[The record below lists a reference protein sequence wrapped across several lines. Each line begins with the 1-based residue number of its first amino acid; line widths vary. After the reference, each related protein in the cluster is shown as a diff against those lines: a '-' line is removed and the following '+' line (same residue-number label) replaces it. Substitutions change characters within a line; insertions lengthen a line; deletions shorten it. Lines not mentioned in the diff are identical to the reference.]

1 MRWLELRVDSCKKA
15 ISNSEQIK
23 AFYLRHKHL
32 IIRNFLYL
40 FAFEYIPV
48 DISNNI
54 YCQQAK
60 ACSLDQLFELW
71 LVWKLKENMFSMERV
86 EQKSEWYLMKHLKF
100 QIWLKLLQQ
109 ETDLMQHYSSW
120 LTRGMMGM
128 TFCKHLKHGNQM
140 YFYPVNMVKRFIWK
154 IGGWWIVISL
164 PFVVFC
170 RQDSSD
176 EGGEIDICLRFVKL
190 CLFQKE
196 FVVHLEIFIEL

>member
-1 MRWLELRVDSCKKA
+1 MRWLESRVDSCKNA

-32 IIRNFLYL
+32 IIHNFLYS

-71 LVWKLKENMFSMERV
+71 LLWKLKENMFSMERV

-120 LTRGMMGM
+120 LTRGMTGM
-128 TFCKHLKHGNQM
+128 AFCKHLSTKIKCTFIQLTWLRDLFEKLVADELLFLFPLL
-140 YFYPVNMVKRFIWK
+140 YFADK
-154 IGGWWIVISL
+154 IQVMK
-164 PFVVFC
+164 V
-170 RQDSSD
+170 
-176 EGGEIDICLRFVKL
+176 EK
-190 CLFQKE
+190 
-196 FVVHLEIFIEL
+196 